1 MGNTKSRWKR
11 FKSAMA
17 SAFIIDE
24 ESEWAP
30 NEKQIEIVD
39 KLAQWVVRRRLTL
52 PAIMTLE
59 SIMPLNYLGSQALVF
74 FQPFVAAFLETS
86 DYRQF
91 QEMLEH
97 RPSIR
102 YMIEVLED
110 REEDFTAR
118 QKADKQKRKEAAAG
132 DNKE

>member
-1 MGNTKSRWKR
+1 MGETESRWKR

-24 ESEWAP
+24 ESNWEP
-30 NEKQIEIVD
+30 NEKQKEIVE
-39 KLAQWVVRRRLTL
+39 KLAVWVVRRRLSL

-74 FQPFVAAFLETS
+74 FQPFVAAFLETA
-86 DYRQF
+86 DYKQF

-102 YMIEVLED
+102 YMIKILED
-110 REEDFTAR
+110 REEEFIAR
-118 QKADKQKRKEAAAG
+118 QKADKQKRKDAAAG
-132 DNKE
+132 DYKE